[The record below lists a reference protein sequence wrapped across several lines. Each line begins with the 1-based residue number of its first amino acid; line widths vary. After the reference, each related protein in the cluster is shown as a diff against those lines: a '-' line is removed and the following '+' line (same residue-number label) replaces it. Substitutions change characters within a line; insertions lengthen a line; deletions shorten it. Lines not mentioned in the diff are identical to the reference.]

1 MGSFYAILSIY
12 GFLRCQMGKMITF
25 FQSGKKNLGV
35 HTDDSSRVCV
45 STASVI
51 IKIFCEPRSTL
62 EGNFNKREKGKE
74 KGKKMCTFFLPKSLF

>member
-45 STASVI
+45 STASMI
-51 IKIFCEPRSTL
+51 IKIFCELRSMLRGILT
-62 EGNFNKREKGKE
+62 KGRKERRKE
-74 KGKKMCTFFLPKSLF
+74 KNVHFLFT